1 LSLPTLL
8 PRTCRYFF
16 LGITPEKEAA
26 VNTTLLSAK
35 NWAETEFSGAALGDT
50 RRSERLVRV
59 ATALAQN
66 SHGVLHKVLTNW
78 AELKAAYRLL
88 EQDEVTYERVSE
100 PHKMR
105 TREACAQPGEFLF
118 IEDTSSLNYTTLLA
132 TQGLGR
138 IGDDRAQGLYL
149 HSSLVFRV
157 ERWRKFTPEV
167 IAVGLSHQAL
177 WARTTPSIGQGKEN
191 RTRRL
196 KRDRESQRWTAGF
209 DNLSSRPKG
218 TRWTYLADRESDIFE
233 VFEHCRKGKID
244 WIIRANQP
252 RALEDQ
258 EGTVFSAIEIAK
270 PLGSFKL
277 KLRARPGQ
285 KRRTAK
291 LELRTATVN
300 LRPPWRPGESLKPL
314 ETKVIEAREEDAP
327 IGIEPIRWVL
337 LSSWNADTFEA
348 ALRVVKTYTR
358 RWLIEE
364 YHKALKTGASVEE
377 SQLTTASSLGALIG
391 ILAVVAVRLLNMK
404 LLATTQPDEA
414 LELDEFDPDALTV
427 LEKQFRKPKGGWT
440 HLTVLVAVARIGGFL
455 ARKHD
460 GKPGWM
466 SIWRGWHNLM
476 LMVQGYNLAKNGG

>member
-1 LSLPTLL
+1 M
-8 PRTCRYFF
+8 
-16 LGITPEKEAA
+16 
-26 VNTTLLSAK
+26 NTTLLSAW
-35 NWAETEFSGAALGDT
+35 NWAQAEFSGSALGDA
-50 RRSERLVRV
+50 RRSKRLVR
-59 ATALAQN
+59 AASTLSQN
-66 SHGVLHKVLTNW
+66 PHGVLHRAMTNW
-78 AELKAAYRLL
+78 AELKATYRLL

-100 PHKMR
+100 PHKRR
-105 TREACAQPGEFLF
+105 TREACAQPGEYLF
-118 IEDTSSLNYTTLLA
+118 VEDTSSLNYATLLA

-138 IGDDRAQGLYL
+138 IGDDRAKGLYL

-157 ERWRKFTPEV
+157 ERWRTFTPEV
-167 IAVGLSHQAL
+167 IAVGLSHQTL

-191 RTRRL
+191 RIRRL
-196 KRDRESQRWTAGF
+196 KRKRESQRWTAGF
-209 DNLSSRPKG
+209 GNLSKPHKG

-233 VFEHCRKGKID
+233 VFEHCQKREMD

-252 RALEDQ
+252 RALEGQ
-258 EGTVFSAIEIAK
+258 EGSVFSAIETAK

-291 LELRTATVN
+291 LQIRTVTVN
-300 LRPPWRPGESLKPL
+300 LRPPWRPGGPRLPLKMN
-314 ETKVIEAREEDAP
+314 VIEAREVGTP
-327 IGIEPIRWVL
+327 TGIEPIRWVL

-348 ALRVVKTYTR
+348 AIRVIKTYTR

-364 YHKALKTGASVEE
+364 YHKALKSGASVEE

-404 LLATTQPDEA
+404 LLATTHPDDA
-414 LELDEFDPDALTV
+414 LDPGEFDPDALTV

-440 HLTVLVAVARIGGFL
+440 HLTALVAVARIGGFL

-460 GKPGWM
+460 GKPGWI
-466 SIWRGWHNLM
+466 SIWRGWHRLM